1 MDKDKLIKEV
11 DRLKNIIDELLYRIE
26 ENEYVSIY
34 DLEKELKRQGVYSYE
49 LEDIIE
55 KYLYYKEDDFEDIR
69 VKVF

>member
-34 DLEKELKRQGVYSYE
+34 DLEKELKRQGIYSYE